1 MNRKNLIAPGILVL
15 LLVASIAWGYEQL
28 NVKQNYEVALD
39 NHYQMLFHD
48 VKQHVEG
55 VQVGLSKAL
64 VATTKDRNIVLFSQ
78 IMNDANSA
86 QDKLGQMPVSH
97 NEIASTQKFLTQA
110 ADYSY
115 YLIQKHLNGED
126 ITPEQRKQLTDL
138 QANASAFNGELSILN
153 ENMANPDYVYGVAYI
168 DEMKKGEKANLEE
181 NAFHTSLVDFEA
193 SVSKG
198 PELLYDG
205 PFADQMLNGKP
216 KGLSGADVSV
226 EKAANIAVDFL
237 GKGKVENIEAFE
249 QGQGTDEL
257 RIPAN
262 TFNAYMDNGKK
273 DLASYI
279 SVSKKG
285 GKVIWMTNP
294 RPLGEKKL
302 SNDQAR
308 DAALKFLEKK
318 GFKNMEPNY
327 FLNYDGYTQFNMV
340 AKEGNIT
347 VYPDLVKVKVALD
360 TGEVIGMDASLYY
373 LSHHKRE
380 MPKPKIS
387 IEDARK
393 VLKDKFKVSSERLA
407 IIPKGKEEILAYEFK
422 GKYSDGEFIIYINAQ
437 DGSEEQILQI
447 IKSEHGTLTF

>member
-1 MNRKNLIAPGILVL
+1 MNRKNLIAPGILIL

-48 VKQHVEG
+48 VKTHVEN

-64 VATTKDRNIVLFSQ
+64 VATTKDKNIMLFSQ

-97 NEIASTQKFLTQA
+97 NDIASTEKFLTQA

-138 QANASAFNGELSILN
+138 QKDASAFNGELSILH

-181 NAFHTSLVDFEA
+181 NAFHTSLIDFEA
-193 SVSKG
+193 NVSKG

-205 PFADQMLNGKP
+205 PFADQMLKGKP
-216 KGLSGADVSV
+216 KGLSGENVSV
-226 EKAANIAVDFL
+226 DKAANIALDFF
-237 GKGKVENIEAFE
+237 GKGKVEDIESFE
-249 QGQGTDEL
+249 QGEGTDEL
-257 RIPAN
+257 RIPTNA
-262 TFNAYMDNGKK
+262 FHAYMDNGKK

-279 SVSKKG
+279 AVSKKG

-294 RPLGEKKL
+294 RPLGKKKL
-302 SNDQAR
+302 SNDEAQK
-308 DAALKFLEKK
+308 AALKFLEEK

-327 FLNYDGYTQFNMV
+327 SLNYDGYTLFNMV
-340 AKEGNIT
+340 SKEGNIT
-347 VYPDLVKVKVALD
+347 VYPDLVKIKVALD
-360 TGEVIGMDASLYY
+360 TGEIIGMDASLYY
-373 LSHHKRE
+373 LAHHKRE
-380 MPKPKIS
+380 IPEPKIS
-387 IEDARK
+387 IDDARK
-393 VLKDKFKVSSERLA
+393 VLKNKFKLSSERLT

-422 GKYSDGEFIIYINAQ
+422 GKYGDGEFIIYINAQ
-437 DGSEEQILQI
+437 DGKEEQILQI
-447 IKSEHGTLTF
+447 IKSENGTLTF